1 MHELGIASSIVDRAN
16 AACERNGGARVTKVG
31 VRIGEISG
39 VDVDAL
45 TFAFESLCKGTAM
58 EHVVLDVEYCKRRQR
73 CNACATEF
81 EPESFVTTCPTCRG
95 DDSECV
101 AGKELDVVFVE
112 IEDEPCA

>member
-1 MHELGIASSIVDRAN
+1 MHELGIASSIVERASS
-16 AACERNGGARVTKVG
+16 ACERNGGARVTKIG

-58 EHVVLDVEYCKRRQR
+58 ERTVLDGAFCKRRQR
-73 CNACATEF
+73 CRQCANEF
-81 EPESFVTTCPTCRG
+81 EPDSYITICPNCRG

-112 IEDEPCA
+112 LEDEPCA